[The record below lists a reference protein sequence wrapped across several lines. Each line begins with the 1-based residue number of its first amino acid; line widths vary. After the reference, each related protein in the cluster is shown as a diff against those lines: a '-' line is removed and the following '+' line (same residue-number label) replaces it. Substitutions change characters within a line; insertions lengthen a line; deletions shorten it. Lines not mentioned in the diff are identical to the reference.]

1 MTTRRRFLLASA
13 AGALAPA
20 SAFAQARP
28 VKIGVLSPRPLA
40 ESSYSPGVIQR
51 LAELGYREGEGMIF
65 EFRSAAGAE
74 RFPRLARELIDLKCD
89 VIFAMGPEQTARALQ
104 DARSSVP
111 VVFLAVDYD
120 PVGKGVVGSL
130 RNPDRNT
137 TGVYVPQNELVA
149 KRLEIMREVIP
160 RARGFLA
167 LADAFSKDQI
177 DSVSKAAEAARVQLS
192 VIEFPK
198 QPYDLVGAFEAGR
211 KAKVEALIGL
221 SSPVFA
227 ANEAAISALLLK
239 YRLPGI
245 GATLRGTQAGYLL
258 GYNVDIAKVS
268 RRAAEIGA
276 RILKGAKPA
285 EIPVEQ
291 ADEFELL
298 INSKTARALG
308 LKIPESVRARATRII
323 Q

>member
-13 AGALAPA
+13 AGAIAPHCVLA
-20 SAFAQARP
+20 QTRP

-40 ESSYSPGVIQR
+40 TSSYSPGVIQR
-51 LAELGYREGEGMIF
+51 LAELGYREGAGMIF
-65 EFRSAAGAE
+65 EFRSAGGAE
-74 RFPRLARELIDLKCD
+74 GFPKLARELTDLKCD
-89 VIFAMGPEQTARALQ
+89 VIFAMGPEQTVRALQ
-104 DARSSVP
+104 DARSPVP

-149 KRLEIMREVIP
+149 KRLEIMREVVP
-160 RARGFLA
+160 RARSFLA
-167 LADAFSKDQI
+167 LADVFSRDQI
-177 DSVSKAAEAARVQLS
+177 DPVSKAAEAARVQLS
-192 VIEFPK
+192 VIEFSK
-198 QPYDLVGAFEAGR
+198 QPYDFVGAFEAGR
-211 KAKVEALIGL
+211 KAKAEALIGL

-245 GATLRGTQAGYLL
+245 GATLSGTQAGYLL
-258 GYNVDIAKVS
+258 GYTADIAKVS

-285 EIPVEQ
+285 DIPVEQ

-308 LKIPESVRARATRII
+308 VSIPESVRARATRII